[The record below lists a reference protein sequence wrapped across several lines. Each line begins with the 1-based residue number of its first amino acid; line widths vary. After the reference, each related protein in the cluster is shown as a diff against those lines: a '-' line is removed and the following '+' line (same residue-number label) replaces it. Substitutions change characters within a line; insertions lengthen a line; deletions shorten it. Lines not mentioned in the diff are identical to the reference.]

1 MGPLVRRLFVLCI
14 SASFLVFVFR
24 QVFLRDKFPQ
34 PTYIASTQ
42 INRPVNW
49 KNVPVRYPVPSL
61 ISLPSGTPVS
71 IPKIQHEFGVETEH
85 NKEKRLQRLTAVKK
99 AFVHSWEGYRKHAW
113 MQDEVTPVSGEFKN
127 GYGGRGATL
136 VDTLDTLVI
145 MGLNEEFN
153 AALNA
158 VHKIDFTTSA
168 DTTLNVFETTIRYL
182 GGLLAAYDLAY
193 HTSKTKHHV
202 LLDKATELGNM
213 LLGAFDTP
221 NRMPI
226 THWDWSKC
234 AFFSLPPY

>member
-1 MGPLVRRLFVLCI
+1 
-14 SASFLVFVFR
+14 
-24 QVFLRDKFPQ
+24 
-34 PTYIASTQ
+34 
-42 INRPVNW
+42 
-49 KNVPVRYPVPSL
+49 
-61 ISLPSGTPVS
+61 
-71 IPKIQHEFGVETEH
+71 
-85 NKEKRLQRLTAVKK
+85 
-99 AFVHSWEGYRKHAW
+99 

-145 MGLNEEFN
+145 MRLDEEFN

-158 VHKIDFTTSA
+158 VRKIDFTTSA

-234 AFFSLPPY
+234 AFFPLPLIDITKKNLLVVLWVGDKRQINEHSLLSSAH